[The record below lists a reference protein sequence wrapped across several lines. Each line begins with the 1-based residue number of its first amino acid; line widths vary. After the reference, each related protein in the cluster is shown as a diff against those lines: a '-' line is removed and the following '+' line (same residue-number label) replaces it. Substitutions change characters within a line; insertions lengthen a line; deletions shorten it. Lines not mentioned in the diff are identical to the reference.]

1 MGRNKLWFRIVIY
14 VMIGSMLFSVLLML
28 AQVLAVA

>member
-1 MGRNKLWFRIVIY
+1 MGKNKFWFRIVLY

-28 AQVLAVA
+28 VQALAVA